1 MFHADLTIETDLII
15 KKITNEDQ
23 LNQFFYEEDYFNC
36 RIGEFIL
43 SVEYSKKD
51 RSAMICWMNGYEETS
66 YFINENKKDECLS
79 PLERL
84 GCDDKKIIRDIVLYF
99 CRTGQRHDK
108 YSWIAEDDIY

>member
-15 KKITNEDQ
+15 KKITNE
-23 LNQFFYEEDYFNC
+23 NQWDRFFNKENYFNC
-36 RIGEFIL
+36 KIGDLIL
-43 SVEYSKKD
+43 SVEYSKKG
-51 RSAMICWMNGYEETS
+51 RSAMICWMNGYEETF
-66 YFINENKKDECLS
+66 YFINENKNGEYLS

-84 GCDDKKIIRDIVLYF
+84 DCDNEKIIRDIVLYF